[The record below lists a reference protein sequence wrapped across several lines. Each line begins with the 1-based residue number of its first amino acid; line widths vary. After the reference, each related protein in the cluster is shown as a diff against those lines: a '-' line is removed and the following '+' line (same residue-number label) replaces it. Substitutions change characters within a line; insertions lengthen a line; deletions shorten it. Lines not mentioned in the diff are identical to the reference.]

1 MVSRTLNTLALAASL
16 ALTAVPLVPSASAA
30 PADDVCRRARTVL
43 GEDFRGASAERCQQ
57 ALDAAD
63 EDRWQLWLDVA
74 MAAEMTGDQDRAAL
88 TLERFVREA
97 DRRGR
102 LPDHWAALRD
112 EARTNI
118 SRLDAEVLKT
128 KARVVINSIPEGA
141 EIEVIGTARR
151 ANPDKTPTTR
161 YFAPG
166 SHSVRLVLEEPA
178 INREITFSVTVGQT
192 LELKVDLRPNAPS
205 EIAITESRGAPVLG
219 QRPAADAATPT
230 EPTKSAA
237 SSATPVPAVEPRPTP
252 DPEDASLVRNGPGTW
267 TRVGT
272 VAITVGGA
280 ALAAGTV
287 FVLQAI
293 GLDDEAACSG
303 LACDVDRP
311 LRSRVRAEASVAWD
325 RALGALIVG
334 GALVAGGITAIVR
347 DTPDEPSSST
357 TISPWFSPDGAGFS
371 TNVRF

>member
-1 MVSRTLNTLALAASL
+1 MVSHTLNTLALAASL
-16 ALTAVPLVPSASAA
+16 ALTAGTFVRSASAA
-30 PADDVCRRARTVL
+30 PADDVCARARTIL
-43 GEDFRGASAERCQQ
+43 GEELRDASVERCQQ
-57 ALDAAD
+57 ALDSAD

-112 EARTNI
+112 EARSNVG
-118 SRLDAEVLKT
+118 RLDAEVLKT

-141 EIEVIGTARR
+141 EIDVSGTARR
-151 ANPDKTPTTR
+151 ANPDKTPATR

-166 SHSVRLVLEEPA
+166 SHSVRLVLAEPA
-178 INREITFSVTVGQT
+178 VNRELTFSVTAGQT
-192 LELKVDLRPNAPS
+192 LELKVDLRPGAPS
-205 EIAITESRGAPVLG
+205 EISITESPGTTVLG
-219 QRPAADAATPT
+219 QRPGPDSAPPT
-230 EPTKSAA
+230 EPTKPAASAA
-237 SSATPVPAVEPRPTP
+237 TPAPTVEPRSAP

-267 TRVGT
+267 SRVGT

-303 LACDVDRP
+303 LACDVDGP

-325 RALGALIVG
+325 RALGSLIAG
-334 GALVAGGITAIVR
+334 GVLVAGGITAIIR
-347 DTPDEPSSST
+347 DTPDEPTSST
-357 TISPWFSPDGAGFS
+357 TISPWFSTDGAGFS